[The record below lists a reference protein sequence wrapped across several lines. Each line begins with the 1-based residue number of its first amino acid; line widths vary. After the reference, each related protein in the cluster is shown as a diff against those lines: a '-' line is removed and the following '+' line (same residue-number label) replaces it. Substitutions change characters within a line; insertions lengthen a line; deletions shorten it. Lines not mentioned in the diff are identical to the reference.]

1 MAVDRLI
8 SILRAIEITR
18 MNNFSRSPKV
28 KYFTVYAARFISKA
42 FICLFFLSQII
53 WAQYRF
59 DSFTTDNGLPQN
71 GVRGIVQTP
80 DGYLWLTTF
89 DGLVRYDGA
98 KFTVFD
104 KNNSPGISSNRFSML
119 HIEPDGTLF
128 AGTED
133 GGLTV
138 YRDGKFQSF
147 TVADGLPSNTVTFF
161 RTDARG
167 EFVIDTA
174 GGICYFRNGSFT
186 RVPSAE
192 LPNDNHF
199 YRSPTGNLWLYD
211 ENSIRQIT
219 PDKRE
224 ITYPVKIARYNAGFS
239 GFKFLEDR
247 AQNLWFGDLSGVYCL
262 KDGNVKKFSE
272 RDGVPAGTILRP
284 YLEDEDGGIWFSTGW
299 FGIQG
304 AGLVRFFQGKFT
316 SWGASA
322 GLSNLSV
329 GQLFKDREGTIWAA
343 TDRGINHLQKQFI
356 RSFSID
362 DGLIHSEVYPLL
374 QARNGDI
381 YVGTTRGLSLY
392 RGGKFTEVNVRNPVG
407 DKISATAF
415 YEDEAERLWIGAVGG
430 LHRMENGKLTEISEL
445 HMITVWAIQSDRR
458 GDVWVASAKGL
469 YRFRDDNLVATYT
482 TAEGL
487 PSDDIKVIHE
497 DKNGALWFGTYGGLV
512 KFENDKFVSLT
523 TKDGLA
529 SDRVRTIYEEKD
541 GTLWIGTYD
550 GGMSRLRDGKFF
562 NFTIENGLFNNGV
575 FQIFEDEKGN
585 FWISCNRG
593 IFRVSKRELEDLAD
607 GKISKINSFAYGKP
621 DGMLNTE
628 CNGGRQPAGI
638 KTADGRLWF
647 PTQNGVVVLNPE
659 DVSFNP
665 NPPPV
670 EIESVLIER
679 QTTDFRNGIAL
690 NANEDN
696 LEIRYTG
703 ISFTKPEQVKFRY
716 RIEGLDES
724 WTEVG
729 TIRDVYFPSLPSGE
743 YIFHVIAANSD
754 GVWNENGARL
764 KITVNA
770 PFWQKTWFIGLVSAA
785 AILVIFAAFRL
796 RVRQLERRQIIQ
808 QEFSRKLLE
817 SQEQE
822 RQRIAAELHDSIG
835 QSLLIIKNR
844 AFLALS
850 DLDEPENV
858 KEQLEELSDSAADA
872 IEECREISYNLRP
885 FQIERFGLTKTL
897 EGIFKRISEVSGII
911 TTTEIDSID
920 NLFSAEA
927 ETNIYRVVQESVNN
941 IIKHSAAT
949 RAALAIKKY
958 DDKVEISIRDDGR
971 GFDPNGVNINENKR
985 GGFGLMGIAERVRM
999 LGGNCEIDSQKGTN
1013 IEISLPISRND
1024 HRN

>member
-1 MAVDRLI
+1 
-8 SILRAIEITR
+8 
-18 MNNFSRSPKV
+18 MNNSSLSPKV
-28 KYFTVYAARFISKA
+28 KYFTVYPSRFVFKV
-42 FICLFFLSQII
+42 FVCLFFLSQII
-53 WAQYRF
+53 SAQYRF

-71 GVRGIVQTP
+71 GVRGIAQTP
-80 DGYLWLTTF
+80 DGYLWFTTF

-104 KNNSPGISSNRFSML
+104 KSNSPGILSNRFAQL

-138 YRDGKFQSF
+138 YRDGKFRTF
-147 TVADGLPSNTVTFF
+147 TVADGLPSNTITFF
-161 RTDARG
+161 RTDAKG
-167 EFVIDTA
+167 EFIIDTA
-174 GGICYFRNGSFT
+174 GGICYFRDGEFNP
-186 RVPSAE
+186 VPATE
-192 LPNDNHF
+192 LPGDNRF
-199 YRSPTGNLWLYD
+199 YRSPTNNLWLYG

-224 ITYPVKIARYNAGFS
+224 IIYPVKIARYNPGFS
-239 GFKFLEDR
+239 GFKFFEDS
-247 AQNLWFGDLSGVYCL
+247 AQNFWFGDLSGVYCL
-262 KDGNVKKFSE
+262 KDGNVTKFTAQ
-272 RDGVPAGTILRP
+272 DGVPPDTILRP
-284 YLEDEDGGIWFSTGW
+284 YLEDDEGGIWFSTGW

-304 AGLVRFFQGKFT
+304 AGLARFFQGKF
-316 SWGASA
+316 SNWGASA
-322 GLSNLSV
+322 GLSNLAV

-356 RSFSID
+356 ESFSIG

-374 QARNGDI
+374 QTRSGDI

-392 RGGKFTEVNVRNPVG
+392 RDGKFTEVNVRNSLG
-407 DKISATAF
+407 DKLSATAF
-415 YEDEAERLWIGAVGG
+415 YEDAAGRLWIGAVGG
-430 LHRMENGKLTEISEL
+430 LHRMENGRLTEINEL
-445 HMITVWAIQSDRR
+445 YMITVWAVQSDRR

-469 YRFRDDNLVATYT
+469 YRFRDDKLIARYT

-512 KFENDKFVSLT
+512 KLENDKFVSFT
-523 TKDGLA
+523 TLDGLA
-529 SDRVRTIYEEKD
+529 SDRVRTIYEEPS

-550 GGMSRLRDGKFF
+550 GGISRFRDGKFF

-593 IFRVSKRELEDLAD
+593 IFRVSKHELEDLAD
-607 GKISKINSFAYGKP
+607 GKISKINSFAYGKQ

-628 CNGGRQPAGI
+628 SNGGRQPAGI
-638 KTADGRLWF
+638 KTPDGKFWF
-647 PTQNGVVVLNPE
+647 PTQDGIAVVDPKK
-659 DVSFNP
+659 VSFNP

-670 EIESVLIER
+670 AIESVLIER
-679 QTTDFRNGIAL
+679 ETTDFRAGGGIELKADD
-690 NANEDN
+690 DN

-703 ISFTKPEQVKFRY
+703 ISFIKPEQVKFRY
-716 RIEGLDES
+716 RIEGLDGN
-724 WTEVG
+724 WTDVG
-729 TIRDVYFPSLPSGE
+729 TIREVYFPSLPSGE
-743 YIFHVIAANSD
+743 YVFQVIAANSD
-754 GVWNENGARL
+754 GVWNEEGARL
-764 KITVNA
+764 KIRVNA
-770 PFWQKTWFIGLVSAA
+770 PFWRKTWFFALIAAA
-785 AILVIFAAFRL
+785 AILLIFAAFRW
-796 RVRQLERRQIIQ
+796 RVRQLERRQIMQ
-808 QEFSRKLLE
+808 QEFSRKLLA

-850 DLDEPENV
+850 DLEEPENV
-858 KEQLEELSDSAADA
+858 KEQLEELSDSAANA

-897 EGIFKRISEVSGII
+897 EAIFKRISEVSDTVVA
-911 TTTEIDSID
+911 TTDVDSID
-920 NLFSAEA
+920 NLFAPEA

-949 RAALAIKKY
+949 RAALAIKKRS
-958 DDKVEISIRDDGR
+958 DKVEISIRDNGR
-971 GFDPNGVNINENKR
+971 GFDAYSVNINENER

-999 LGGNCEIDSQKGTN
+999 LGGSCEISSQPGTN

-1024 HRN
+1024 NRN